1 MQGHCQATRLLY
13 LALCTLLLVGI
24 NPAVA
29 AESRSLQTGL
39 LLAQLDAGADNMEGR
54 VLSQKTRQPVAGI
67 TVSLVDAEKV
77 VMDVTT
83 TDRDGNFNIE
93 LDVLDDSGLE
103 AIRLLYLKFERK
115 NGKAYLVPVK
125 KLIKSFTRTVELQDI
140 LLP

>member
-1 MQGHCQATRLLY
+1 MQGHYQATRLLY
-13 LALCTLLLVGI
+13 LALCTLLLAGI
-24 NPAVA
+24 SPAMA
-29 AESRSLQTGL
+29 AESRSLQATL

-93 LDVLDDSGLE
+93 LDVLDDTDLE